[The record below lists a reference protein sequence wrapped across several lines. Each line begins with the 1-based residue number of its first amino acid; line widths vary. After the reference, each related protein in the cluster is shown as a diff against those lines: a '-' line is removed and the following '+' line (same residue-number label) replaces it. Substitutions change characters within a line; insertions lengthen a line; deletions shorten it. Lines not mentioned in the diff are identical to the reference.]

1 VAVLAGGGQASPD
14 AAGAGAAGDGPAP
27 PTIYDVARAAGVS
40 IASVSRV
47 LNGRRNPRPETR
59 DRVLR
64 AVTELGFVPDSAAR
78 ALSVRLKEVVGI
90 VVRRPLTAGP
100 PVPAPWAGAW
110 DSAGLLSYDA
120 FADETESLQFHDMV
134 NRGVERAAQRR
145 GFDLLIRSVDI
156 TDHDAGRRV
165 LALARKSDGLILH
178 DRVLEP
184 DQLDQLSR
192 QVPVIT
198 LAGVPTPT
206 TANVGS
212 DNQTGMRAL
221 ARHLLYDHGYTTLG
235 YLGGYGDSPDSQAR
249 FETLAAEA
257 RAVGAVLFSGPQ
269 WVGNYY
275 AAGAAVVT
283 ERLLASGTPLPRV
296 IVCANDMSA
305 LGVMYVLR
313 RTGVDVPGQVAVTG
327 FDDIPMARHLH
338 PQLTTVRQPIGELG
352 ETAFEVLYSMISRER
367 PVERDTTLPTRLM
380 CRESCG
386 CQPGAGKLA
395 DVTELSSVR
404 HLRS

>member
-1 VAVLAGGGQASPD
+1 MAVLAGGGQASPD
-14 AAGAGAAGDGPAP
+14 AAGAGAAGDGVAP

-367 PVERDTTLPTRLM
+367 PVERDIALPTRLM

-386 CQPGAGKLA
+386 CQPGSGKLA